1 LARTSGVRASNLP
14 PEFFNRHHL
23 DVARELL
30 GCALH
35 WDGVGGIIVETE
47 AYAAKDDPA
56 CHTFYR
62 ESARTFFESNT
73 PGTVYAYI
81 SYGMYWLLIVL
92 TCDGIVLIRAIEP
105 ATGIATMQQRRR
117 QMALTALCSGPGKL
131 GQAIGLSRDDHG
143 ESLLTTTRCIRPRL
157 ADFDETQI
165 VSDIR
170 VGLSTAFDRQWRFLI
185 AGNPHVSVAPG
196 KAWSKRRTPRRS

>member
-1 LARTSGVRASNLP
+1 MIEASASRLP

-73 PGTVYAYI
+73 PGTAYVYI
-81 SYGMYWLLIVL
+81 TYGMYWLLNVL
-92 TCDGIVLIRAIEP
+92 TRDGIVLIRALEP
-105 ATGIATMQQRRR
+105 TTGITTMQERRR
-117 QMALTALCSGPGKL
+117 LTSLTALCSGPGKL
-131 GQAIGLSRDDHG
+131 GQAIGLGRDDHG
-143 ESLLTTTRCIRPRL
+143 ESMVTSNRGVRPRSK
-157 ADFDETQI
+157 DFDEDSI

-170 VGLSTAFDRQWRFLI
+170 VGLSTALDRSWRFLV
-185 AGNPHVSVAPG
+185 AGNPHVSIAAG
-196 KAWSKRRTPRRS
+196 KAWSKRRTLRGS